1 VACKL
6 FERSNTSEEEDNM
19 KVEVLGPGCKRCDQL
34 YENAQN
40 AVAELDSPGDIE
52 VIKIGDIN
60 YFAKM
65 GVFMTPGLVIDGEV
79 ISTGK
84 VLSPNQIKQ
93 KITEKM

>member
-1 VACKL
+1 
-6 FERSNTSEEEDNM
+6 M

-34 YENAQN
+34 YENAKN
-40 AVAELDSPGDIE
+40 AVAELDSPAQIE
-52 VIKIGDIN
+52 VLKIADIN

-65 GVFMTPGLVIDGEV
+65 GVFMTPGLIIDGEV

>member
-1 VACKL
+1 
-6 FERSNTSEEEDNM
+6 M

-40 AVAELDSPGDIE
+40 AVAELDAAGQIE
-52 VIKIGDIN
+52 VVKIGDIN

-65 GVFMTPGLVIDGEV
+65 GVFMTPGLIIDGEV

-93 KITEKM
+93 KIEEKM

>member
-1 VACKL
+1 
-6 FERSNTSEEEDNM
+6 M

-34 YENAQN
+34 YENAQS
-40 AVAELDSPGDIE
+40 AVADLKSTATIE
-52 VIKIGDIN
+52 VEKIGDIN

-79 ISTGK
+79 VSTGK

-93 KITEKM
+93 KIAEKL

>member
-1 VACKL
+1 
-6 FERSNTSEEEDNM
+6 M

-34 YENAQN
+34 YENTQN
-40 AVAELDSPGDIE
+40 AVAELDSSGQIE
-52 VIKIGDIN
+52 VVKIGDIN

-65 GVFMTPGLVIDGEV
+65 GVFMTPGLIIDGEV

-93 KITEKM
+93 KIAEKM

>member
-1 VACKL
+1 
-6 FERSNTSEEEDNM
+6 M
-19 KVEVLGPGCKRCDQL
+19 KIEVLGPGCKRCDQL

-40 AVAELDSPGDIE
+40 AVAELDFPAQIE
-52 VIKIGDIN
+52 VLKIADIN

-65 GVFMTPGLVIDGEV
+65 GVFMTPGLIIDGEV

>member
-1 VACKL
+1 
-6 FERSNTSEEEDNM
+6 M

-40 AVAELDSPGDIE
+40 AVAELDDPGQIE
-52 VIKIGDIN
+52 VVKIGDIN

-79 ISTGK
+79 VSTGK
-84 VLSPNQIKQ
+84 VLSPGQIKQ
-93 KITEKM
+93 KIAEKM

>member
-1 VACKL
+1 
-6 FERSNTSEEEDNM
+6 M

-40 AVAELDSPGDIE
+40 AVTELDSSEQIE
-52 VIKIGDIN
+52 IVKIADIN

-65 GVFMTPGLVIDGEV
+65 GVFMTPGLIIDGEV

>member
-1 VACKL
+1 
-6 FERSNTSEEEDNM
+6 M

-34 YENAQN
+34 YENTQN
-40 AVAELDSPGDIE
+40 AVAELDTPGQIE
-52 VIKIGDIN
+52 VVKIGDIN

-79 ISTGK
+79 VSTGK

-93 KITEKM
+93 KIAEKM

>member
-1 VACKL
+1 
-6 FERSNTSEEEDNM
+6 M

-40 AVAELDSPGDIE
+40 AVAEFDSPGDIE
-52 VIKIGDIN
+52 VIKIGDVN

>member
-1 VACKL
+1 
-6 FERSNTSEEEDNM
+6 M
-19 KVEVLGPGCKRCDQL
+19 KIEVLGPGCKRCDQM
-34 YENAQN
+34 YENAKN
-40 AVAELDSPGDIE
+40 AVAELDSPADIE
-52 VIKIGDIN
+52 VVKIADIH

-65 GVFMTPGLVIDGEV
+65 GVFMTPGLIIDGEV

>member
-1 VACKL
+1 
-6 FERSNTSEEEDNM
+6 M

-34 YENAQN
+34 YENTQN
-40 AVAELDSPGDIE
+40 AVAELDSPGQIE
-52 VIKIGDIN
+52 VVKIGDIN

-79 ISTGK
+79 VSTGK

-93 KITEKM
+93 KIAEKL

>member
-1 VACKL
+1 
-6 FERSNTSEEEDNM
+6 M

-34 YENAQN
+34 YENTQS
-40 AVAELDSPGDIE
+40 AVADLKSTSTIE
-52 VIKIGDIN
+52 VEKIGDIN

-79 ISTGK
+79 VSTGK

-93 KITEKM
+93 KIAEKM